1 MIRRPPRSTRTDT
14 LFPYTTLF
22 RSITRPKMRILFIGP
37 TRIGDAVLSSG
48 LLHHLSHQHPDA
60 RITVACGVPA
70 APLFRHVPRLDELFA
85 MTKRPRGAHW
95 LELWRKVAGTR
106 WSTVVDL
113 RRSPIPFLVRARR
126 RAVAP
131 LVRGRREHR
140 IVSMART
147 LGLEGDPP
155 SPHLWTTPQHQ
166 AKARRLV
173 PPGAPVPAEGPPAN
187 WRGKTDRKSVGGGTG
202 EARRMS

>member
-48 LLHHLSHQHPDA
+48 LRHHLSHQHPDA

-85 MTKRPRGAHW
+85 MTTRPRGAHW
-95 LELWRKVAGTR
+95 LDLWRKVAGTR
-106 WSTVVDL
+106 WWPVGAP
-113 RRSPIPFLVRARR
+113 RRHPIPLLVQD
-126 RAVAP
+126 
-131 LVRGRREHR
+131 GGEQRRE
-140 IVSMART
+140 
-147 LGLEGDPP
+147 
-155 SPHLWTTPQHQ
+155 
-166 AKARRLV
+166 
-173 PPGAPVPAEGPPAN
+173 
-187 WRGKTDRKSVGGGTG
+187 RGGQCV
-202 EARRMS
+202 